1 MSSFEPEFFNR
12 EQQRVDDELSRLT
25 HINEIYAEQGQT
37 LVLRWNDNAGRNVN
51 LQILTPMME
60 EYSNFLDKSAE
71 YSAISQ
77 EFATQLQKLSGEI
90 DQAYQLFEREDQ
102 QKQQT
107 EDFTHQAK
115 WSQKSSQASSA
126 ACALE
131 LQQFSQQI
139 TATNNHVN
147 KLA

>member
-12 EQQRVDDELSRLT
+12 EQQWVDDELSRLT

-51 LQILTPMME
+51 LQILTPMQE
-60 EYSNFLDKSAE
+60 EYTGFLAKSAD
-71 YSAISQ
+71 YCATSQ
-77 EFATQLQKLSGEI
+77 DFASQLQKLSDEI
-90 DQAYQLFEREDQ
+90 DLTYQQFEREDQ
-102 QKQQT
+102 QMQQT
-107 EDFTHQAK
+107 EYFAHQARLA
-115 WSQKSSQASSA
+115 QKSSQASSA
-126 ACALE
+126 TCALE

-139 TATNNHVN
+139 TATNNHVK